1 MSLEIRNLTV
11 EYHRQGLPSVQAVVD
26 VDLDVHPGQVVGLVG
41 ESRLRQV
48 DARTARAPA
57 GATASGTVRFDGVDV
72 RALGG
77 RDLRA
82 ERRRMQMVFQDP
94 YSSLDPHVPVGESVA
109 EPLIVHFKMDRKER
123 TRKVN
128 ELLERVGMSGD
139 VMERYPAELS
149 GGQLQR
155 IAIARALTLEPDL
168 IVADEPV
175 AALDVSVR
183 AQVLNLMHD
192 LQEERASRT
201 SSSPTTSA
209 RPGHRRPR
217 RGDVRGRI
225 VEEGLTESVWQRPAH
240 PYTRALMAAVPRH
253 DGSGALPGGTRR
265 RGAGSGPATIG
276 LPLPPP
282 PVPGADRA
290 LLERR
295 TRARA
300 RRHRP

>member
-1 MSLEIRNLTV
+1 VSLLEVEGLTKRFSAKRNSLGRTTDWV
-11 EYHRQGLPSVQAVVD
+11 TAVDD
-26 VDLDVHPGQVVGLVG
+26 VSFTLDRGQTLALVG
-41 ESRLRQV
+41 ESGAGKSTTGRLVLRLIEP
-48 DARTARAPA
+48 DE
-57 GATASGTVRFDGVDV
+57 GTVRFDGVDV
-72 RALGG
+72 RALGV

-123 TRKVN
+123 VRKVN

-192 LQEERASRT
+192 LQEERGIAYLFISHDLALVQVIADRVAVM
-201 SSSPTTSA
+201 SA
-209 RPGHRRPR
+209 
-217 RGDVRGRI
+217 GRI
-225 VEEGLTESVWQRPAH
+225 VEEGLVAQVFNEPKHEYSDQLRQAIPVP
-240 PYTRALMAAVPRH
+240 VPR
-253 DGSGALPGGTRR
+253 SLRVPQ
-265 RGAGSGPATIG
+265 AG
-276 LPLPPP
+276 PPTDDL
-282 PVPGADRA
+282 A
-290 LLERR
+290 
-295 TRARA
+295 
-300 RRHRP
+300 

>member
-1 MSLEIRNLTV
+1 
-11 EYHRQGLPSVQAVVD
+11 
-26 VDLDVHPGQVVGLVG
+26 
-41 ESRLRQV
+41 
-48 DARTARAPA
+48 
-57 GATASGTVRFDGVDV
+57 VRFDGVDV

-77 RDLRA
+77 RDLRV

-123 TRKVN
+123 VRKVN

-192 LQEERASRT
+192 LQEERGIAYLFISHDLALVQVIADRVAVM
-201 SSSPTTSA
+201 S
-209 RPGHRRPR
+209 G
-217 RGDVRGRI
+217 GKI
-225 VEEGLTESVWQRPAH
+225 VEEGLVGQVFNEPKHEYSDQLRQAIPVP
-240 PYTRALMAAVPRH
+240 VPR
-253 DGSGALPGGTRR
+253 SLRAPQPEP
-265 RGAGSGPATIG
+265 PADD
-276 LPLPPP
+276 L
-282 PVPGADRA
+282 A
-290 LLERR
+290 
-295 TRARA
+295 
-300 RRHRP
+300 